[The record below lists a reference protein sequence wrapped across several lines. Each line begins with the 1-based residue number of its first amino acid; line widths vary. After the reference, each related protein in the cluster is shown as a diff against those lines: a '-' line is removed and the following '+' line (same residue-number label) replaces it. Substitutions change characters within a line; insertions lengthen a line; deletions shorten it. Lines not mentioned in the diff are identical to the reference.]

1 MKLFF
6 LFLVF
11 FVATVSA
18 DDKCGICKASV
29 KSIKDSKELAYT
41 AELTTEQIENIVNKH
56 VKKNCHAP
64 SICQKLI
71 KSLIEIADQLDDDLD
86 ATPAQLCKFVYQC

>member
-6 LFLVF
+6 LFLVAVF
-11 FVATVSA
+11 LVATVTA

-56 VKKNCHAP
+56 VKVSWGAG
-64 SICQKLI
+64 I
-71 KSLIEIADQLDDDLD
+71 
-86 ATPAQLCKFVYQC
+86 